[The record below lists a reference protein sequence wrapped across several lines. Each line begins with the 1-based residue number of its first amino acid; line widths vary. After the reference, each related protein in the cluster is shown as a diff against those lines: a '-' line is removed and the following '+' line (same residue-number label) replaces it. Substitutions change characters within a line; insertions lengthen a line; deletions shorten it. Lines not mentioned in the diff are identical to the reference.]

1 MQQTN
6 LTSHFLIAMP
16 SLKDPNFEKSVT
28 YICAHNEEGAMGIVI
43 NKPLD
48 IDLGEIFEQM
58 DILTENQE
66 TKNRTIFHGGP
77 VHTDRGFILHQTN
90 KEWDSS
96 IIVSDELCVAGW
108 AEGQLEQEIMEN
120 AWLSAPAN
128 SEIIFKTPFGQC
140 WNTAVD
146 HMGIDIEKLS
156 LDIGHA

>member
-58 DILTENQE
+58 DIPTDNQDAKGNRRSSMAVQSIQTEDLFC
-66 TKNRTIFHGGP
+66 TKQITSGI
-77 VHTDRGFILHQTN
+77 HQ
-90 KEWDSS
+90 SS
-96 IIVSDELCVAGW
+96 SRMKCV
-108 AEGQLEQEIMEN
+108 
-120 AWLSAPAN
+120 
-128 SEIIFKTPFGQC
+128 
-140 WNTAVD
+140 
-146 HMGIDIEKLS
+146 
-156 LDIGHA
+156 